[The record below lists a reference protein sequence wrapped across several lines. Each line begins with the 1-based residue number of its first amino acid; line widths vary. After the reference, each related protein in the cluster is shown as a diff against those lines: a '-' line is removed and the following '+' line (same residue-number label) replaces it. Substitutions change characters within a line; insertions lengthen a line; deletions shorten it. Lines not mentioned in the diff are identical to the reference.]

1 MKQTMKKL
9 LFILSGCTLLGLAS
23 CKKQLDEQAHSFL
36 TPDNF
41 YKTAAD
47 ATSAINGVF
56 SVLQDQKY
64 YQRTV
69 YIISEVSGDFF
80 YPNPISGDRGDIYSG
95 TFTAT
100 NGEITNWWVNSYKM
114 IKNANDVITYV
125 PGIKMDTVQ
134 RNNIVGNAYFLRG
147 MAYFDL
153 VRTYGDVPLLLTAG
167 DQNLFPSRTSADK
180 VYAQLISDLKYAEQ
194 NCYHMDKVN
203 STNTQGMISS
213 EAASAMLARVYLQRA
228 ATSYAQSTDNQDALA
243 ECNKVIAYSTANPG
257 TLSLSKNYAD
267 IFDPTKKNGPEIIFN
282 VQFGLA
288 PNAVN
293 LTNRMFDPATA
304 SYGGYGSF
312 IALNSF
318 YNSFAAADTIRRR
331 VSVNTVD
338 GGFRYISKWRDPG
351 VKPGASGRNNWIV
364 IRYADVLLM
373 QSEALN
379 NINPADAAKFDG
391 INKVRARAGLGNFPL
406 SFANTPSADDFVT
419 ALVNERAWE
428 LSVEGHRRWDLIR
441 LKRYKTIKAAQG
453 YSIDDNHLL
462 MPIPQTE
469 IDLNAN
475 LKQNPGF

>member
-1 MKQTMKKL
+1 MKKFNL
-9 LFILSGCTLLGLAS
+9 LIPGLCCLLGLAS

-80 YPNPISGDRGDIYSG
+80 YPSPNSGDRGDIYAG
-95 TFTAT
+95 TYSAT
-100 NGEITNWWVNSYKM
+100 NGEIANWWNNSYKM
-114 IKNANDVITYV
+114 IKNANDVIAYV
-125 PGIKMDTVQ
+125 PGIAMDSVQ

-153 VRTYGDVPLLLTAG
+153 VRTYGDVPLLLVAG
-167 DQNLFPSRTSADK
+167 DQNLYPARTASDK
-180 VYAQLISDLKYAEQ
+180 VYAQIVNDLKLAEQ
-194 NCYHMDKVN
+194 YCYHTDKVN
-203 STNTQGMISS
+203 STNNQGMISS
-213 EAASAMLARVYLQRA
+213 EAASGMLARVYLQRA
-228 ATSYAQSTDNQDALA
+228 STTFAQATDNQDALT
-243 ECNKVIAYSTANPG
+243 ECNKVITYANG
-257 TLSLSKNYAD
+257 NAGSLTLLKNYAD
-267 IFDPTKKNGPEIIFN
+267 IFDVTKKNSAEILFS

-293 LTNRMFDPATA
+293 LTNRMFDPVTA

-312 IALNSF
+312 IALNTF
-318 YNSFAAADTIRRR
+318 YNSYAEADTIRRR
-331 VSVNTVD
+331 VNVSTVD
-338 GGFRYISKWRDPG
+338 AGNRYISKWRDPG

-364 IRYADVLLM
+364 LRYADVLLM

-379 NINPADAAKFDG
+379 NINPSDATKFDG
-391 INKVRARAGLGNFPL
+391 INKVRTRAGLTNSLL
-406 SFANTPSADDFVT
+406 SFSTTATSDDFIN

-428 LSVEGHRRWDLIR
+428 LCVEGQRRWDLIR
-441 LKRYKTIKAAQG
+441 LKKYKAVKAAQG
-453 YSIDDNHLL
+453 YTIDDNHLL
-462 MPIPQTE
+462 MPIPQSD
-469 IDLNAN
+469 IDVNPSLV
-475 LKQNPGF
+475 QNKGW